1 MANAQLFDLLHELR
15 LPGMREEIEHQFENP
30 QYDTMPFSDRAMR
43 MAQAEV
49 ERRYRNKINRLM
61 KNAQFKVSAEP
72 EEIDYRGER
81 NLDKSEVLDL
91 LKCDWIK
98 RKRNILITGASGTG
112 KTWLACALGVSA
124 VRHEL
129 SVRYARAARIVE
141 ELGYS
146 RLDGSIP
153 KLRKKIANLDLL
165 ILDDFALSP
174 LSKQELTDLFEVIED
189 RSTMS
194 SVIMISQ
201 RPAVDWYDY
210 IGDPLIADAFMD
222 RVRSKAHLLQLEGR
236 SLRN

>member
-30 QYDTMPFSDRAMR
+30 QYDTMPFSNRAMR

-81 NLDKSEVLDL
+81 NLDKSEILDL

-129 SVRYARAARIVE
+129 SVRYALALEDGLRLFLVDGQLEISNNSVENIIRHVAIVRKNA
-141 ELGYS
+141 LFA
-146 RLDGSIP
+146 GSEAGGEYWAIAQSIIATC
-153 KLRKKIANLDLL
+153 KLNNLDPEEYLKWIFGQMEAKLPRSQYHKLL
-165 ILDDFALSP
+165 PWNCP
-174 LSKQELTDLFEVIED
+174 L
-189 RSTMS
+189 R
-194 SVIMISQ
+194 
-201 RPAVDWYDY
+201 
-210 IGDPLIADAFMD
+210 
-222 RVRSKAHLLQLEGR
+222 
-236 SLRN
+236 RNKPKK